1 MIGEVQINSKI
12 NINRFTKFKMKNII
26 LNKIAEIKNKFSDNG
41 ETNSLSMKGAVAV
54 VAGLHIAVVV
64 GIIMMSSASKARAVA
79 VEDKKFLDNAPV
91 VGVSDAKP
99 AEPTPT
105 PKPTPTPVPKE
116 MIKTKVPTN
125 SNPDYP
131 QFTKEYVVK
140 KGDTFDKIVARYK
153 VNGKKLQLLNNIKDT
168 NKLSVGQKLKL
179 M

>member
-1 MIGEVQINSKI
+1 
-12 NINRFTKFKMKNII
+12 MKNII
-26 LNKIAEIKNKFSDNG
+26 LNKIEEIKNKFSDNG
-41 ETNSLSMKGAVAV
+41 ETNSLSIKGAVAV

-105 PKPTPTPVPKE
+105 PTPKPKPTPFPKE

-131 QFTKEYVVK
+131 QLTKEYVVK
-140 KGDTFDKIVARYK
+140 KGDTFDKIVAKYK
-153 VNGKKLQLLNNIKDT
+153 VNGKRLQLLNNIKDT

>member
-1 MIGEVQINSKI
+1 
-12 NINRFTKFKMKNII
+12 MKNII
-26 LNKIAEIKNKFSDNG
+26 LNKIEEIKNKFSDNG
-41 ETNSLSMKGAVAV
+41 EANSLSIKGAVAV

-105 PKPTPTPVPKE
+105 PTPTPKPKPTPFPKE

-125 SNPDYP
+125 SNPDFP

>member
-1 MIGEVQINSKI
+1 
-12 NINRFTKFKMKNII
+12 MKNII
-26 LNKIAEIKNKFSDNG
+26 LNKIAEIRSSFSKEDTS
-41 ETNSLSMKGAVAV
+41 EKTNSLSMKGAVAV

-79 VEDKKFLDNAPV
+79 VEDKKFLENAQV

-99 AEPTPT
+99 AEPTPAPEPT
-105 PKPTPTPVPKE
+105 PTPKPKPTPFPKE

>member
-1 MIGEVQINSKI
+1 
-12 NINRFTKFKMKNII
+12 MKNII
-26 LNKIAEIKNKFSDNG
+26 LNKIAEIKSSFSKEDTG
-41 ETNSLSMKGAVAV
+41 EKTNSLSMKGAVAV

-79 VEDKKFLDNAPV
+79 VEDKKFLENAPV
-91 VGVSDAKP
+91 VGVSETKP
-99 AEPTPT
+99 VEPTPTPTPEPTPT
-105 PKPTPTPVPKE
+105 PKPKPTPFPKE

-140 KGDTFDKIVARYK
+140 KGDTFDKIVAKYK
-153 VNGKKLQLLNNIKDT
+153 VNGKRLQLLNNIKDT

>member
-1 MIGEVQINSKI
+1 
-12 NINRFTKFKMKNII
+12 MKNII
-26 LNKIAEIKNKFSDNG
+26 LNKIAEIKSSFSKEDTS
-41 ETNSLSMKGAVAV
+41 EKTNSLSMKGAVAV

-64 GIIMMSSASKARAVA
+64 GIIMMSSASKARAVV
-79 VEDKKFLDNAPV
+79 VEDKKFLENAPV

-105 PKPTPTPVPKE
+105 PKPTPTPFPKE

-125 SNPDYP
+125 SNPNFP

-140 KGDTFDKIVARYK
+140 KGDTFDKIVAKYK
-153 VNGKKLQLLNNIKDT
+153 VNGKRLQLLNNIKDT

>member
-1 MIGEVQINSKI
+1 
-12 NINRFTKFKMKNII
+12 MKNII

-64 GIIMMSSASKARAVA
+64 GIIMMSSSSKARAVA
-79 VEDKKFLDNAPV
+79 VEDKKFLENAPV

-105 PKPTPTPVPKE
+105 PTPKPTPTPFPKE

-153 VNGKKLQLLNNIKDT
+153 VNGKRLQLLNSIKDP
-168 NKLSVGQKLKL
+168 NKISVGQKLKL

>member
-1 MIGEVQINSKI
+1 
-12 NINRFTKFKMKNII
+12 MKNIV
-26 LNKIAEIKNKFSDNG
+26 LNKIEEIKNKFSDNG
-41 ETNSLSMKGAVAV
+41 ETNSLSIKGAVAV

-125 SNPDYP
+125 SNPNYP

>member
-1 MIGEVQINSKI
+1 
-12 NINRFTKFKMKNII
+12 MKNII
-26 LNKIAEIKNKFSDNG
+26 LNKIAEIKNSFSKEDTS
-41 ETNSLSMKGAVAV
+41 EKTNSLSMKGAVAV

-64 GIIMMSSASKARAVA
+64 GIIMMSSTSKARAVVA
-79 VEDKKFLDNAPV
+79 EDKKFLENAPV

-99 AEPTPT
+99 AEPTPAPEPT
-105 PKPTPTPVPKE
+105 PTPKPKPTPFPKE
-116 MIKTKVPTN
+116 MIQTKVPTN

-140 KGDTFDKIVARYK
+140 KGDTFDKIVAKYK
-153 VNGKKLQLLNNIKDT
+153 VNGKKLQLLNNIKDP

>member
-1 MIGEVQINSKI
+1 
-12 NINRFTKFKMKNII
+12 MKNIV
-26 LNKIAEIKNKFSDNG
+26 LNKIEEIKNKFSDNG
-41 ETNSLSMKGAVAV
+41 ETNSLSIKGAVAV

-105 PKPTPTPVPKE
+105 PTPTPKPKPTPFPKE

-168 NKLSVGQKLKL
+168 NKLSIGQKLKL

>member
-1 MIGEVQINSKI
+1 
-12 NINRFTKFKMKNII
+12 MKNII
-26 LNKIAEIKNKFSDNG
+26 LNKIEEIKNKFSDNG
-41 ETNSLSMKGAVAV
+41 EANSLSIKGAVAV

-79 VEDKKFLDNAPV
+79 VEDKKFLENAPV

-105 PKPTPTPVPKE
+105 PTPTPKPKPTPFPKE

-131 QFTKEYVVK
+131 QYTKEYVVK

>member
-1 MIGEVQINSKI
+1 
-12 NINRFTKFKMKNII
+12 MKNII
-26 LNKIAEIKNKFSDNG
+26 LNKIEEIKNKFSDNG
-41 ETNSLSMKGAVAV
+41 ETNSLSIKGAVAV

-105 PKPTPTPVPKE
+105 PTPKPTPFPKE

-125 SNPDYP
+125 SNPDFP

-140 KGDTFDKIVARYK
+140 KGDTFDKIVAKYK
-153 VNGKKLQLLNNIKDT
+153 VNGKRLQLLNNIKDT

>member
-1 MIGEVQINSKI
+1 
-12 NINRFTKFKMKNII
+12 MKNII
-26 LNKIAEIKNKFSDNG
+26 LNKIAEIKSSFSKEDTS
-41 ETNSLSMKGAVAV
+41 EKTNSLSMKGAVAV

-64 GIIMMSSASKARAVA
+64 GIIMMSSASKARAIA
-79 VEDKKFLDNAPV
+79 VEDKKFLENAPV
-91 VGVSDAKP
+91 VGVSDTKP

-105 PKPTPTPVPKE
+105 PKPKPTPFPKE

-140 KGDTFDKIVARYK
+140 KGDTFDKIVAKYK
-153 VNGKKLQLLNNIKDT
+153 VNGKKLQLLNNIKDP

>member
-1 MIGEVQINSKI
+1 
-12 NINRFTKFKMKNII
+12 MKNII
-26 LNKIAEIKNKFSDNG
+26 LNKIEEIKNKFSDNG
-41 ETNSLSMKGAVAV
+41 ETNSLSIKGAVAV

-105 PKPTPTPVPKE
+105 PTPTPKPKPTPFPKE

-125 SNPDYP
+125 SNPDFP

>member
-1 MIGEVQINSKI
+1 
-12 NINRFTKFKMKNII
+12 MKNII
-26 LNKIAEIKNKFSDNG
+26 LNKIEEIKNKFSDNG
-41 ETNSLSMKGAVAV
+41 EANSLSIKGAVAV

-99 AEPTPT
+99 AKPTSTPT
-105 PKPTPTPVPKE
+105 PKPKPTPFPKE
-116 MIKTKVPTN
+116 MIQTKVPTN
-125 SNPDYP
+125 PNPDFP

>member
-1 MIGEVQINSKI
+1 
-12 NINRFTKFKMKNII
+12 MKNII
-26 LNKIAEIKNKFSDNG
+26 LNKIEEIKNKFSDNG
-41 ETNSLSMKGAVAV
+41 ETNSLSIKGAVAV

-105 PKPTPTPVPKE
+105 PTPTPKPTPFPKE
-116 MIKTKVPTN
+116 MIQTKVPTN
-125 SNPDYP
+125 PNPDFP

-140 KGDTFDKIVARYK
+140 KGDTFNKIVTKYK

>member
-1 MIGEVQINSKI
+1 
-12 NINRFTKFKMKNII
+12 MKNII
-26 LNKIAEIKNKFSDNG
+26 LNKIAEIKSSFSKEDTS
-41 ETNSLSMKGAVAV
+41 EKTNSLSMKGAVAV

-64 GIIMMSSASKARAVA
+64 GIIMMSSASKARAVVA
-79 VEDKKFLDNAPV
+79 EDKKFLENAPV

-105 PKPTPTPVPKE
+105 PTPFPKE

-125 SNPDYP
+125 SNPNYP

-140 KGDTFDKIVARYK
+140 KGDTFDKIVAKYK

>member
-1 MIGEVQINSKI
+1 
-12 NINRFTKFKMKNII
+12 MKNII
-26 LNKIAEIKNKFSDNG
+26 LNKIAEIKSSFSKEDTS
-41 ETNSLSMKGAVAV
+41 EKTNSLSMKGAVAV

-79 VEDKKFLDNAPV
+79 VEDKKFLENAPV
-91 VGVSDAKP
+91 VGVSETKP

-105 PKPTPTPVPKE
+105 PTPEPTPTPKPKPTPFPKE

-125 SNPDYP
+125 SNPDFP
-131 QFTKEYVVK
+131 QYTKEYVVK

-153 VNGKKLQLLNNIKDT
+153 VNGKKLQLLNNIKDK
-168 NKLSVGQKLKL
+168 NKLSIGQKLKL

>member
-1 MIGEVQINSKI
+1 
-12 NINRFTKFKMKNII
+12 MKNII
-26 LNKIAEIKNKFSDNG
+26 LNKIAEIKNKFSKEDAVE

-79 VEDKKFLDNAPV
+79 AEDKKFLENAPI
-91 VGVSDAKP
+91 VGVSETKP

-105 PKPTPTPVPKE
+105 PVVVAEPTPTPKPKPTPFPKE

-153 VNGKKLQLLNNIKDT
+153 VNGKKLQLLNNIKDP

>member
-1 MIGEVQINSKI
+1 
-12 NINRFTKFKMKNII
+12 MKNII

>member
-1 MIGEVQINSKI
+1 
-12 NINRFTKFKMKNII
+12 MKNII
-26 LNKIAEIKNKFSDNG
+26 LNKIEEIKNKFSDNG
-41 ETNSLSMKGAVAV
+41 EANSLSIKGAVAV

-99 AEPTPT
+99 SEPTPTPTPT
-105 PKPTPTPVPKE
+105 PKPKPTPFPKE

-131 QFTKEYVVK
+131 QLTKEYVVK

>member
-1 MIGEVQINSKI
+1 
-12 NINRFTKFKMKNII
+12 MKNIV

-41 ETNSLSMKGAVAV
+41 ETNSLSIKGAVAV

-64 GIIMMSSASKARAVA
+64 GIIMMSSSSKARAVA

-105 PKPTPTPVPKE
+105 PTPKPTPFPKE

-140 KGDTFDKIVARYK
+140 KGDTFDKIVAKYK

>member
-1 MIGEVQINSKI
+1 
-12 NINRFTKFKMKNII
+12 MKNII

-64 GIIMMSSASKARAVA
+64 GIIMMSSSSKARAVA
-79 VEDKKFLDNAPV
+79 VEDKKFLENAPI
-91 VGVSDAKP
+91 VGVSETKP

-105 PKPTPTPVPKE
+105 PVAVAVAEPTPTPKPKPTPFPKE

-140 KGDTFDKIVARYK
+140 KGDTFDKIVAKYK
-153 VNGKKLQLLNNIKDT
+153 VNGKRLQLLNSIKDP
-168 NKLSVGQKLKL
+168 NKISVGQKLKL

>member
-1 MIGEVQINSKI
+1 
-12 NINRFTKFKMKNII
+12 MKNII
-26 LNKIAEIKNKFSDNG
+26 LKKIAEIKTTFSKEDVN
-41 ETNSLSMKGAVAV
+41 EKTTDSLSMKGAVAV

-79 VEDKKFLDNAPV
+79 VEDKKFLENAQV

-99 AEPTPT
+99 IEPAPVAAPEPTPT
-105 PKPTPTPVPKE
+105 PKPKPTPFPKE

-131 QFTKEYVVK
+131 HFTKEYVVK
-140 KGDTFDKIVARYK
+140 KGDTFDKIVAKYK

>member
-1 MIGEVQINSKI
+1 
-12 NINRFTKFKMKNII
+12 MKNII
-26 LNKIAEIKNKFSDNG
+26 LNKIAEIKNKFSKEDAG
-41 ETNSLSMKGAVAV
+41 EDTNSLSMKGAVAV

-79 VEDKKFLDNAPV
+79 VEDKKFLENAPV

-105 PKPTPTPVPKE
+105 PTPKPKPTPFPKE
-116 MIKTKVPTN
+116 MIKRKVPTN
-125 SNPDYP
+125 SNPDFP
-131 QFTKEYVVK
+131 QYTKEYVVK